1 MSSDLLD
8 GLLTVAI
15 IMFRDTTKDITLDI
29 SYKYIMNIILNSMK
43 VDVINYALCVD
54 NYTSIKKT

>member
-8 GLLTVAI
+8 GLPTVAI
-15 IMFRDTTKDITLDI
+15 IMFCHTIEIYIDI
-29 SYKYIMNIILNSMK
+29 SYKYIMNVIYTVK
-43 VDVINYALCVD
+43 VVVINYVLCVD